1 MNDRTVPVVKDL
13 VLIGG
18 GHTHVAVLK
27 RFGMRPVPG
36 VRITV
41 IARDVHTPYS
51 GMLPGFVAGHYTF
64 DEVHIDLAR
73 LARFAGARLYH
84 QPAVGLD
91 LDRREVHCE
100 GRPPV
105 PYDLLS
111 INVGSTP
118 AFHGVPGAAE
128 VVVPVKPIS
137 RFVER
142 WRRLRARVLAAEAPV
157 RIGVVGAGAGGVELL
172 LAVQYALQRAL
183 GADRRALFPEMH
195 LFGADETI
203 LPTRGRGVRRRLER
217 VLRARGV
224 RLHLGRPVTAVR
236 DGAVVLGGGA
246 AARDGTAAFGDG
258 AAAPGDGAAALG
270 DGAAARDG
278 AVVLGDGA
286 AARDG
291 TAALGGG
298 AAVPLDE
305 ILWVTQAGAP
315 PWPRAAGL
323 AVDGGGFIEV
333 DDTLRSTSHPDV
345 FAAGTSRRW
354 SGIPARRPGCS
365 RCARAPRSPATCAA
379 SSSGARRG
387 RSVPSDASS
396 SWCPPGTAT
405 RWAAAARGRARAP
418 WCGAGRTG
426 STAGSWRSTPTCRRC
441 PPPKAPPSRRGWRSR
456 TT

>member
-1 MNDRTVPVVKDL
+1 MNDRPVPVVKDL
-13 VLIGG
+13 VLVGG

-41 IARDVHTPYS
+41 VARDVHTPYS

-91 LDRREVHCE
+91 LDRREVRCE

-105 PYDLLS
+105 PWDLLS

-118 AFHGVPGAAE
+118 AFRGVPGAAE

-142 WRRLRARVLAAEAPV
+142 WRRLRARVLSAEAPV

-172 LAVQYALQRAL
+172 LAMQHALQQAL
-183 GADRRALFPEMH
+183 GAERRALFPEMH

-203 LPTRGRGVRRRLER
+203 LPTRSRGVRRRLER

-224 RLHLGRPVTAVR
+224 RLHLGQPVAAVR
-236 DGAVVLGGGA
+236 DGAVVC
-246 AARDGTAAFGDG
+246 GDG
-258 AAAPGDGAAALG
+258 AAVA
-270 DGAAARDG
+270 
-278 AVVLGDGA
+278 
-286 AARDG
+286 
-291 TAALGGG
+291 
-298 AAVPLDE
+298 LDE

-323 AVDGGGFIEV
+323 AVDAEGFIEV

-345 FAAGTSRRW
+345 FAAGDVAAVV
-354 SGIPARRPGCS
+354 GH
-365 RCARAPRSPATCAA
+365 PREKAGVFAVRQGPPSPATCAA
-379 SSSGARRG
+379 SSSGARPG
-387 RSVPSDASS
+387 RSAPSAASS

-405 RWAAAARGRARAP
+405 RSGGAAAGRARAP

-441 PPPKAPPSRRGWRSR
+441 APPRVRPSRRGWPPRRTCGRSPR
-456 TT
+456 RRCVAAGAARRWGRRPSTACSPS

>member
-1 MNDRTVPVVKDL
+1 
-13 VLIGG
+13 
-18 GHTHVAVLK
+18 
-27 RFGMRPVPG
+27 
-36 VRITV
+36 
-41 IARDVHTPYS
+41 
-51 GMLPGFVAGHYTF
+51 MLPGFVAGHYTF

-91 LDRREVHCE
+91 LDRREVRCE
-100 GRPPV
+100 ERPPV
-105 PYDLLS
+105 PYDVLS

-142 WRRLRARVLAAEAPV
+142 WRRLRARVLSAEAPV
-157 RIGVVGAGAGGVELL
+157 RIGVVGAGAGGVELPARG
-172 LAVQYALQRAL
+172 AVRPAAGVGRGPARTVPRD
-183 GADRRALFPEMH
+183 APVR
-195 LFGADETI
+195 ADETI
-203 LPTRGRGVRRRLER
+203 LPTRGRGLRRRLER

-236 DGAVVLGGGA
+236 DGGVVL
-246 AARDGTAAFGDG
+246 GDG
-258 AAAPGDGAAALG
+258 AAARDGAAALG

-278 AVVLGDGA
+278 AAV
-286 AARDG
+286 
-291 TAALGGG
+291 LGGG

-323 AVDGGGFIEV
+323 AVDGGGFIKV

-345 FAAGTSRRW
+345 FAAGDVAAVVGHPREKAGVFAVRQGPPLARNLRRVLLGRPPRPFRPQRRFLILVSTGDRYAVGGRGRW
-354 SGIPARRPGCS
+354 SCE
-365 RCARAPRSPATCAA
+365 
-379 SSSGARRG
+379 GAL
-387 RSVPSDASS
+387 V
-396 SWCPPGTAT
+396 W
-405 RWAAAARGRARAP
+405 RWKDR
-418 WCGAGRTG
+418 
-426 STAGSWRSTPTCRRC
+426 STAGSWPSTPTCRRC
-441 PPPKAPPSRRGWRSR
+441 PPPKAPPSRRGWPPR